1 MDQSSPNLSQFT
13 TDRVWFKSKDGTKV
27 PMFLVRKKSVLPTLD
42 FKPKQPIPTLIY
54 TYGGYGLSTNP
65 HFSNSLIIW
74 MNNMDG
80 MYVLASIRGGGELG
94 S

>member
-1 MDQSSPNLSQFT
+1 
-13 TDRVWFKSKDGTKV
+13 VWFNSKDGTKV
-27 PMFLVRKKSVLPTLD
+27 PMFLVRKKNVLPTLD
-42 FKPKQPIPTLIY
+42 SKPKKPIPTLIY

-65 HFSNSLIIW
+65 HFSNSILVW

-94 S
+94 SEWHE

>member
-13 TDRVWFKSKDGTKV
+13 TDRAWFKSKDGTKV
-27 PMFLVRKKSVLPTLD
+27 PMFLVRKKSVLPTPD
-42 FKPKQPIPTLIY
+42 FKPKQPIPALIY